1 MSSIFDIINIPM
13 GYVLKF
19 CNMIGQNYL
28 VALLLFALIV
38 ELLLLPFSIKQQKNS
53 IKQAKLRPKEMAIR
67 KKYAGRNDQVTQ
79 QKVQTEIMELYQKE
93 NFNPASGCLPLLIQF
108 PILIA
113 LYNIVMNPLRYVC
126 GVSADITA
134 KVGEILASESVQ
146 AFFAGLE
153 NFKLPDAARMASQ
166 DIQMIEPIKKL
177 LDTSVNTSGVGVDA
191 LREAGFTLA
200 SSELPNFNL
209 FGVINLAEIPT
220 VALNWLILVPILTF
234 VCSFLS
240 TKIVRKFTYQPT
252 VNEAQQNNMSMKI
265 MEYSMPLMSVWICF
279 MVPAAIGVY
288 WMFKQL
294 LGMLKQIVLA
304 KLMPTPKFTEEDY
317 KAAER
322 EYAGKAK
329 KKGEKERDPNKPK
342 VRSLHHIDDDDF
354 EDTRKPAQEEP
365 KKALPEKEETPEPS
379 VIEQA
384 PIKDESDRHEKK

>member
-19 CNMIGQNYL
+19 CNMIGGNYL
-28 VALLLFALIV
+28 VALLFFALVV
-38 ELLLLPFSIKQQKNS
+38 EILLLPFSIKQQKNS

-67 KKYAGRNDQVTQ
+67 KKYAGRNDQATQ
-79 QKVQTEIMELYQKE
+79 RKVQEEIMELYQKE
-93 NFNPASGCLPLLIQF
+93 NYNPAGGCLPLLIQM

-134 KVGEILASESVQ
+134 KVKDVFALEAVQ
-146 AFFAGLE
+146 NFFAGLE
-153 NFKLPDAARMASQ
+153 NFKLPDAARMSSQ

-177 LDTSVNTSGVGVDA
+177 LDATVNTEAVGVDA

-200 SSELPNFNL
+200 AEELPNFNL
-209 FGVINLAEIPT
+209 FGVLNLAEVPT
-220 VALNWLILVPILTF
+220 VGFNWLMLVPILTF
-234 VCSFLS
+234 VCSLFS
-240 TKIVRKFTYQPT
+240 TKIIRKFTYQPT

-304 KLMPTPKFTEEDY
+304 KAMPTPKFTEEDY

-322 EYAGKAK
+322 EYAGKQK
-329 KKGEKERDPNKPK
+329 KKSKGEKDPNRPK

-354 EDTRKPAQEEP
+354 EDTKKPAEEP
-365 KKALPEKEETPEPS
+365 KKELPAPEEKVAPS
-379 VIEQA
+379 VMEQA
-384 PIKDESDRHEKK
+384 PLKDESDRREKK